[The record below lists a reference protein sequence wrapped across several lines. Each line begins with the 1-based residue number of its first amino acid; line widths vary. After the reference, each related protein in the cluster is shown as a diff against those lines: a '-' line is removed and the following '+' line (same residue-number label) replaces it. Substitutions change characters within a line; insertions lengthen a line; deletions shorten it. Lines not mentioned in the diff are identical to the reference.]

1 MIANLRLLPNGV
13 LCGVFDQLPRLSV
26 MLTCVAVRRLSLVG
40 CISRGRGHRSHLSR
54 VLRLVAVPSQ
64 ILLCRCIREHRVR
77 GPIRDL
83 LRTGGSFCP
92 LRQHFPLSLRLC
104 FA

>member
-1 MIANLRLLPNGV
+1 MIANLRLLSICA

-54 VLRLVAVPSQ
+54 VLRLGAVPSQ
-64 ILLCRCIREHRVR
+64 ILLCRCIRKHRGR
-77 GPIRDL
+77 DPILDRV
-83 LRTGGSFCP
+83 
-92 LRQHFPLSLRLC
+92 
-104 FA
+104 